1 MKYYLKENFRWIKA
15 DGQLYN
21 EAGDEVYCYE
31 NRGLFLPRID
41 LYKYDVNIG
50 HVQTRFSWI
59 RAIYDLVYGSEI
71 VGTLNS
77 KLQFIRSSLEIERLG
92 WRVEGDIFSYNFDII
107 NENGIIVAHM
117 NQEVFHMT
125 QHFSIEIFDED
136 NEELIVLLVLAINQ
150 YDKQRKAAAA
160 AATVH

>member
-1 MKYYLKENFRWIKA
+1 MRYYLEENFHFIHA

-21 EAGDEVYCYE
+21 EAGDEVYYYE

-50 HVQTRFSWI
+50 HVQTRFSWV
-59 RAIYDLVYGSEI
+59 RGIYDLIYGSEI
-71 VGTLNS
+71 VGTLNQ
-77 KLQFIRSSLEIERLG
+77 KLHFIRSSFDIDGLG

-107 NENGIIVAHM
+107 NENGIVIAHM
-117 NQEVFHMT
+117 DQELFRMT
-125 QHFSIEIFDED
+125 QHFTIEIFDED

-150 YDKQRKAAAA
+150 YDKQRKAAASA
-160 AATVH
+160 AAAH

>member
-1 MKYYLKENFRWIKA
+1 MRYYLEENFRWFKA

-21 EAGDEVYCYE
+21 EAGDEVYYYE

-41 LYKYDVNIG
+41 LYKYDVNIW
-50 HVQTRFSWI
+50 HVQTRFSWV
-59 RAIYDLVYGSEI
+59 RAIYDLIYGSET

-77 KLQFIRSSLEIERLG
+77 RLQFIRSTLDIEGLG

-107 NENGIIVAHM
+107 NENGIIIAHM
-117 NQEVFHMT
+117 DQKIFHMT
-125 QHFSIEIFDED
+125 QHFTIEIFDED

-150 YDKQRKAAAA
+150 YDKQRKAAASA
-160 AATVH
+160 AAVH